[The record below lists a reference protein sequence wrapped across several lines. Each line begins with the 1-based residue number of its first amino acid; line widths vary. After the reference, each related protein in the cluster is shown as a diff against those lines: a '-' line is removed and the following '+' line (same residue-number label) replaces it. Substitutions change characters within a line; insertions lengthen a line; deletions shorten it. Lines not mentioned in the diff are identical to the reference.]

1 MQCTPK
7 VGHNLRVHF
16 FMIIYTVEQKLEVLK
31 YYNNDG
37 LTETILV
44 YDISASSIYKW
55 LRKYERGSM
64 SMKKNTK
71 YTAEMKL
78 EIIDYY
84 RKNGYSKTENKYDI
98 SSSVFLKWESVLQE
112 QGVVALGEEAPW
124 PKNTNIN
131 DALENEDLIQE
142 LHRLRLEK
150 AYFKKV
156 GSLEGQKKIVLVE
169 AIIDLQARG

>member
-16 FMIIYTVEQKLEVLK
+16 FMAMYTVEQKLEVLK
-31 YYNNDG
+31 YYNNNG
-37 LTETILV
+37 FKETILV
-44 YDISASSIYKW
+44 YNISASSIYKW

-64 SMKKNTK
+64 SRKKNTK

-112 QGVVALGEEAPW
+112 QGVVALGEEESW

-142 LHRLRLEK
+142 LHRLRLEN
-150 AYFKKV
+150 AF
-156 GSLEGQKKIVLVE
+156 
-169 AIIDLQARG
+169 